1 METSEERRCLLA
13 LACLYSNR
21 PRQLRQLKTM
31 YGTAVEAWKHI
42 NETCMS
48 AALQRA
54 DEEEAFI
61 ARHAV
66 SVWTEDDAEY
76 PGNLKEC
83 PDAPLLLFG
92 KGNVRANAGRT
103 VSIVGTR
110 SCTDRGRDLTRQFVL
125 DLAQRCP
132 GLTVVS
138 GLAYG
143 IDVAAHKAAL
153 EAGLPTIIVAGHG
166 LDRIYPALHR
176 NIAVAALKEGG
187 ILTEYMTGTEPERY
201 NFVARDRIIAGM
213 ADAVVVVESKE
224 RGGSLITAGMAND
237 YNRALFAF
245 PGRVQDE
252 CSRGCNRLIRDQRA
266 ALIENADDFLR
277 LMMWDTGNPAAVQTA
292 IPLPEEDLT
301 DTERTVLDKLHE
313 QEDGMQINYI
323 VQETRLAYP
332 QVSSTLMMLEMK
344 GLVRS
349 LPGGIYRA
357 VRQGQMRVL
366 A

>member
-1 METSEERRCLLA
+1 MCYVTAMETSEERRYLLA
-13 LACLYSNR
+13 LVSLYSNR
-21 PRQLRQLKTM
+21 PRQLRQIKAM
-31 YGTAVEAWKHI
+31 YGSAVEAWKHI
-42 NETCMS
+42 HEPEMAT
-48 AALQRA
+48 ALRRA
-54 DEEEAFI
+54 DEEENFI
-61 ARHAV
+61 AKHTI
-66 SVWTEDDAEY
+66 SVWTEEDADY
-76 PGNLKEC
+76 PAHLKEC
-83 PDAPLLLFG
+83 PDAPVLLFG
-92 KGNVRANAGRT
+92 KGNVRANTGKM
-103 VSIVGTR
+103 VSVVGTR

-132 GLTVVS
+132 DLTIVS

-143 IDVAAHKAAL
+143 IDVAAQKAAL

-187 ILTEYMTGTEPERY
+187 ILTEYMSGTEPERY

-252 CSRGCNRLIRDQRA
+252 CSRGCNQLIRDQKA
-266 ALIENADDFLR
+266 ALIEGADDFLR
-277 LMMWDTGNPAAVQTA
+277 QMMWDTGNPAAEQTS
-292 IPLPEEDLT
+292 ISLPIDNLSDSEQT
-301 DTERTVLDKLHE
+301 ILDKLRE

-323 VQETRLAYP
+323 VQETRMSYP

-344 GLVRS
+344 GVVKA

-357 VRQGQMRVL
+357 VK
-366 A
+366 

>member
-1 METSEERRCLLA
+1 MEASEERRYLLA
-13 LACLYSNR
+13 LIHLFSNR
-21 PRQLRQLKTM
+21 PRQLRQIKSM
-31 YGTAVEAWKHI
+31 YGSAVEAWKHI
-42 NETCMS
+42 REQDMS
-48 AALQRA
+48 AALRRA

-61 ARHAV
+61 EKHAI
-66 SVWTEDDAEY
+66 SVLVEEDAEY
-76 PGNLKEC
+76 PTHLKEC
-83 PDAPLLLFG
+83 PDGPLLLFG
-92 KGNVRANAGRT
+92 KGNVRANAGRM

-110 SCTDRGRDLTRQFVL
+110 TCTERGRDLTRRFVL
-125 DLAQRCP
+125 DLAQRCL
-132 GLTVVS
+132 GVTIVS

-176 NIAVAALKEGG
+176 NIAVAALKDGG
-187 ILTEYMTGTEPERY
+187 ILTEYMSRTEPERY

-213 ADAVVVVESKE
+213 SDAVVVVESKE

-237 YNRALFAF
+237 YDRPLFAF
-245 PGRVQDE
+245 PGRVDDE
-252 CSRGCNRLIRDQRA
+252 TSRGCNRLIRDQKA
-266 ALIENADDFLR
+266 ALIESADDFLR
-277 LMMWDTGNPAAVQTA
+277 MMMWDTLNPAAVQTA
-292 IPLPEEDLT
+292 IPLSADDLT
-301 DTERTVLDKLHE
+301 DNERTVIEKLNE

-323 VQETRLAYP
+323 VQETRLPYP

-357 VRQGQMRVL
+357 VR
-366 A
+366 

>member
-1 METSEERRCLLA
+1 MEPTEERRYLLA

-31 YGTAVEAWKHI
+31 YGSAVEAWKHI
-42 NETCMS
+42 HETDMN
-48 AALQRA
+48 AALRRA
-54 DEEEAFI
+54 DEEEEFI
-61 ARHAV
+61 SKHAI
-66 SVWTEDDAEY
+66 SVWTEDDSDY
-76 PGNLKEC
+76 PQRLKEC

-92 KGNVRANAGRT
+92 KGNMRT
-103 VSIVGTR
+103 NEGKMVSVVGTR

-132 GLTVVS
+132 DVTIVS

-153 EAGLPTIIVAGHG
+153 ESGVPTLIVAGHG
-166 LDRIYPALHR
+166 LDRIYPAMHR
-176 NIAVAALKEGG
+176 NIAVAALKNGG
-187 ILTEYMTGTEPERY
+187 ILTEYMSRTEPEKY

-213 ADAVVVVESKE
+213 SDAVVVVESKE
-224 RGGSLITAGMAND
+224 RGGALITAGMAND
-237 YNRALFAF
+237 YNRSLFAF

-252 CSRGCNRLIRDQRA
+252 TSRGCNQLIRDQKA
-266 ALIENADDFLR
+266 ALIEDADDFLR
-277 LMMWDTGNPAAVQTA
+277 LMLWDTKAPAAVQTQ
-292 IPLPEEDLT
+292 IPLQIEELT
-301 DTERTVLDKLHE
+301 ENEQIIFDKLHE

-323 VQETRLAYP
+323 VQETRLSYP

-344 GLVRS
+344 NLVRG

-357 VRQGQMRVL
+357 IK
-366 A
+366 